1 MGTRL
6 RITGGVVVAL
16 LVVALLASWMVDQAK
31 AKSGGMEA
39 QERPALFVGNE
50 SLLPINFIKHGKPSG
65 IVIELAEA
73 GETHASAL
81 LCVGAAKETTAEG
94 LDLILQDHPRS
105 LRNSL

>member
-1 MGTRL
+1 MHDRTDYRHPRGRIMGTRL

-50 SLLPINFIKHGKPSG
+50 SLPPINFIKHGKPSG

-73 GETHASAL
+73 L
-81 LCVGAAKETTAEG
+81 AKRMHRPFCA
-94 LDLILQDHPRS
+94 
-105 LRNSL
+105 